1 MKILCDENMPGS
13 LANELRAAGLD
24 AVDVR
29 ERNLRGANDDH
40 VLSLA
45 LSEGRIL
52 VTMDLRRFGNL
63 IATPPASTPGL
74 VVVRMPSSGIR
85 ALVDRVVQ
93 FLANAR
99 EERLL
104 GALTIVEAS
113 RTRRRT

>member
-1 MKILCDENMPGS
+1 VKILCDENMPAS
-13 LANELRAAGLD
+13 LVNELRAAGFD

-29 ERNLRGANDDH
+29 ERNLRGADDDQ

-63 IATPPASTPGL
+63 IATPPESTPGL

-85 ALVDRVVQ
+85 AVVGRVVQ

-104 GALTIVEAS
+104 RALTIVEAS

>member
-1 MKILCDENMPGS
+1 MKILCDENMPAR
-13 LANELRAAGLD
+13 LVNELRAAGFD

-29 ERNLRGANDDH
+29 ERDLRGADDDQ

-45 LSEGRIL
+45 RSEGRIV

-74 VVVRMPSSGIR
+74 IVVRMPSSGIR

-93 FLANAR
+93 FLTSAS